1 LAQALWV
8 KPVSP
13 SGFDLF
19 GGARTSVATRHPAS
33 MVYAGGLVEVPR
45 TADVSGNA
53 VGARVPPSCLAK
65 CCFPSCAIS
74 GYETGDP
81 LDGCCQGKAC
91 CALILE
97 LLCCLGCLVSLLC
110 WRPDPANI
118 KGDGTQRTMNNKCL
132 AGCCLGYFAIAFW
145 ESGDFCCT
153 PDGRCT
159 WIDGDTFMGCILH
172 WVPYLLGFG
181 PLDSCYVCCC
191 WVPDPKNF
199 KRSTLNHG
207 GGAPLSGAPVQMSGP
222 HMMLMQVQQGMAWAA
237 QPAVVGQPV
246 AAQRP
251 VVAGAV
257 VAPSSNSTPSGYEMP
272 K

>member
-1 LAQALWV
+1 
-8 KPVSP
+8 
-13 SGFDLF
+13 
-19 GGARTSVATRHPAS
+19 

-97 LLCCLGCLVSLLC
+97 AAGGLCCLGCLVSLLC

-191 WVPDPKNF
+191 WV
-199 KRSTLNHG
+199 
-207 GGAPLSGAPVQMSGP
+207 
-222 HMMLMQVQQGMAWAA
+222 QQGMAWAA